1 MIDHQKLRIK
11 EVKVLSVVTMKILI
25 IGNSSMTNKDKL
37 ICGVY
42 GLIALV
48 ALPATWINNIAFMT
62 QPTNSSAIDFM
73 RSAYANAASASLSND
88 LFLLALA
95 ACIFMAIEGKRVG
108 VRYVWLY
115 ILLSAII
122 AISVTFPLFLIS
134 RHLKLSA
141 SEQNLAS

>member
-1 MIDHQKLRIK
+1 MN
-11 EVKVLSVVTMKILI
+11 T
-25 IGNSSMTNKDKL
+25 KDKL

-48 ALPATWINNIAFMT
+48 ALPATWINNIAFMA
-62 QPTNSSAIDFM
+62 QSTNSSAMDFM
-73 RSAYANAASASLSND
+73 RSAYINAASASLSND
-88 LFLLALA
+88 LFLLASA
-95 ACIFMAIEGKRVG
+95 VCIFMAIEGKRVG

-115 ILLSAII
+115 IILSAVI

-141 SEQNLAS
+141 PEQNLAS